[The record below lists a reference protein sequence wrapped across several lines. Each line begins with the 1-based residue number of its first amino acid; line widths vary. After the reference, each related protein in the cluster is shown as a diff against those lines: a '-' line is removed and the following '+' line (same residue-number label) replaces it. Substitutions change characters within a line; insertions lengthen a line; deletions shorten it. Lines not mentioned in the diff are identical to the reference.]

1 MEENEARVGLSL
13 VMKKGVSK
21 MLSVEITAVLA
32 LVFTFFIYATLR
44 ARRTQE
50 RRRNEVRTGET
61 DQAQETLA

>member
-1 MEENEARVGLSL
+1 
-13 VMKKGVSK
+13 MKKGGSK

>member
-1 MEENEARVGLSL
+1 
-13 VMKKGVSK
+13 MKKGVSK

-50 RRRNEVRTGET
+50 RRRNEVRTWGDRSSAGDVGLREPIR
-61 DQAQETLA
+61 